1 MAWLIMLSMERKQEA
16 SISKGKSTYA
26 KKDRMFQTMKSYLMG
41 RNILFIYFLELI
53 YRKAVDIVRG
63 K

>member
-1 MAWLIMLSMERKQEA
+1 
-16 SISKGKSTYA
+16 
-26 KKDRMFQTMKSYLMG
+26 MKSYLMG